1 MSARK
6 LTLQVN
12 IMKISQLIKLTRPRH
27 WIKNGVI
34 LIPLIFSREILSPK
48 SVFDT
53 IITVISF
60 CLLSSFAYIIND
72 IRDRTS
78 DRSHPVKS
86 KRPLAAGTVNVSQA
100 VILALLL
107 LIIGL
112 FAAFLVS
119 KAVLTVSFAYC
130 ILQIFYSFIL
140 KDLALIDVI
149 TISIGFVV
157 RAAAGLAAV
166 QTEVSPW
173 LFICLFTLCLF
184 MGFCKRYNEM
194 VAMGMDHSA
203 GSMHRKTLIEYS
215 QSLLTHLITLSAAVA
230 VVAFLLYS
238 LNQKTI
244 NRFGTDYFVYTLPV
258 VVYGVFRFAMLS
270 MKGVYTDPTDLMLK
284 DRPFQLTVIIWLFLA
299 SLIIFAG
306 PEIAGWLNNSRL

>member
-1 MSARK
+1 
-6 LTLQVN
+6 
-12 IMKISQLIKLTRPRH
+12 MKIDQLIKLARPRH

-34 LIPLIFSREILSPK
+34 LIPLIFSREILSLD
-48 SVFDT
+48 SVLT
-53 IITVISF
+53 TLITVISF

-72 IRDRTS
+72 IRDRAS
-78 DRSHPVKS
+78 DRSHPAKQ
-86 KRPLAAGTVNVSQA
+86 KRPLAAGTVTVNQA
-100 VILALLL
+100 VVLALIL
-107 LIIGL
+107 LISGL
-112 FAAFLVS
+112 IAAFLAS
-119 KAVLTVSFAYC
+119 KAVLAVSAAYC
-130 ILQIFYSFIL
+130 ILQVFYTLIL

-149 TISIGFVV
+149 SISMGFVV

-194 VAMGMDHSA
+194 VAMDMNHSA

-215 QSLLTHLITLSAAVA
+215 QTLLTHLITLSAAVA

-238 LNQKTI
+238 LNERTVS
-244 NRFGTDYFVYTLPV
+244 RFGTDYFVYTLPV

-284 DRPFQLTVIIWLFLA
+284 DRPFQLTVIIWLLLA
-299 SLIIFAG
+299 SIIIFAG
-306 PEIAGWLNNSRL
+306 RDIAGWLTGI